1 MADEQD
7 QVYALDA
14 GGNKIATLT
23 TAQIL
28 EAIAEAIETGQVPS
42 ELKAFIDAVQEQN
55 KAKSLKFWLGTQ
67 AEFLALESTSD
78 DIIYFI
84 NDSTN
89 LRDLANALERLKEQL
104 QSGDFVVKKAEE
116 AEEADDATN
125 VTANINGKAISSIFE
140 SDGTTVKEA
149 TNVKTSINGKAISS
163 IFESDGTT
171 VKNATKAEEDED
183 GNNIKA
189 TYAKKTDIPENVTD
203 AENVTETING
213 KAISSIFES
222 NGTTVKNATIAQYA
236 SSDTSK
242 GTIEQRLTSL
252 GFKKGS
258 LNDFLP
264 SYVTASAY
272 TFASVTSEAAIIK
285 QGKLATLIGTF
296 TVKDGT
302 SLIDKREFAVVQL
315 TGDFIPEYDYD
326 YDWNSNGAFAYIH
339 GEDSNGNTI
348 LCRANIQRLDSQY
361 WIIVR
366 AVEDVT
372 IKKAY
377 FNGVYDDKGIIMSNF
392 IYQTNH

>member
-89 LRDLANALERLKEQL
+89 LRDLANALEQLEEQL

-163 IFESDGTT
+163 IFESDGIT
-171 VKNATKAEEDED
+171 VKKASQITGKSLYKNYGTITAKSNADD
-183 GNNIKA
+183 YVNNIEYSFVSDRKVEDIDDFLFA
-189 TYAKKTDIPENVTD
+189 IEDSEFIPLIILGNLIDFIKDDVTYTILPTTAAIRRYSSSVQVVVTGIRVEKENVTYGYYIPMS
-203 AENVTETING
+203 AAVFMN
-213 KAISSIFES
+213 
-222 NGTTVKNATIAQYA
+222 
-236 SSDTSK
+236 
-242 GTIEQRLTSL
+242 IELDIT
-252 GFKKGS
+252 
-258 LNDFLP
+258 
-264 SYVTASAY
+264 
-272 TFASVTSEAAIIK
+272 
-285 QGKLATLIGTF
+285 
-296 TVKDGT
+296 
-302 SLIDKREFAVVQL
+302 
-315 TGDFIPEYDYD
+315 
-326 YDWNSNGAFAYIH
+326 
-339 GEDSNGNTI
+339 
-348 LCRANIQRLDSQY
+348 NIQAHNAKIL
-361 WIIVR
+361 
-366 AVEDVT
+366 
-372 IKKAY
+372 
-377 FNGVYDDKGIIMSNF
+377 
-392 IYQTNH
+392 